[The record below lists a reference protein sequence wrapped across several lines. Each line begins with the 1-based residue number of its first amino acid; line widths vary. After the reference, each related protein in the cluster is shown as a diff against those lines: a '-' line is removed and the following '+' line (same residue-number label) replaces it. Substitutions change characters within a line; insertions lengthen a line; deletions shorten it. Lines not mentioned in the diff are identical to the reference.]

1 MRDYHHTVTEN
12 ATPFGD
18 FTKRCKAVQLADV
31 NIKHVR
37 IAHLDAILQKL
48 YDGNKSA
55 MARAAAERSD
65 RQRNPS
71 FFIELLGGKK
81 SFGEKLAR
89 TLENELQ
96 LEPKSLDEPLGGAG
110 SNIVHIAL
118 PAWPFSFPR
127 SRYDRLTPTQKAKI
141 EGRIEEML
149 ATFEAAAP
157 KKSRRK

>member
-1 MRDYHHTVTEN
+1 
-12 ATPFGD
+12 
-18 FTKRCKAVQLADV
+18 
-31 NIKHVR
+31 
-37 IAHLDAILQKL
+37 
-48 YDGNKSA
+48 

-71 FFIELLGGKK
+71 FFIELLAGKK

-89 TLENELQ
+89 RLESELQ
-96 LEPKSLDEPLGGAG
+96 LQPESLDEPVDGDG
-110 SNIVHIAL
+110 SNVVQLA

-127 SRYDRLTPTQKAKI
+127 SRYDRLSPTQKAKI

-149 ATFEAAAP
+149 ATFEHQAP

>member
-1 MRDYHHTVTEN
+1 MRYYHHTVTGI

-31 NIKHVR
+31 NIKQTR
-37 IAHLDAILQKL
+37 IAHLDAVLQKI

-65 RQRNPS
+65 KQRNPS

-96 LEPKSLDEPLGGAG
+96 LGPKSLDEPVDGGG
-110 SNIVHIAL
+110 SNIVQL
-118 PAWPFSFPR
+118 VPAWPFSFPR
-127 SRYDRLTPTQKAKI
+127 SRFDRLSPTQKAKI
-141 EGRIEEML
+141 EGRIEEMI
-149 ATFEAAAP
+149 ATFEALAP
-157 KKSRRK
+157 KKSRHK